1 MSRFKLPELEHRWA
15 VLVVEMDRYDVFAA
29 EYHQQDQALLKFVLS
44 SILQESARHEGTD
57 VWAEWV
63 SDQRLYAILWLPE
76 TEHSE
81 EMETRLLTDYLDRI
95 GQYLNFTVTIGVG
108 RVAVDLRGLRASLK
122 EAVHAL
128 EYKAVLGTNRIIPCS
143 DVPNSTNDV
152 YEFLKTISCWCR
164 QCVCRMTSGSSI
176 SSGSSSRFA
185 SLSCRGRRL

>member
-15 VLVVEMDRYDVFAA
+15 VLVVEMDRYDVFEA

-63 SDQRLYAILWLPE
+63 SEQRLYAILWLPE

-81 EMETRLLTDYLDRI
+81 EMEARLLTDYLDRI

-108 RVAVDLRGLRASLK
+108 RVAVDLRGLRASSKRLYTRWNTRLCLAPIVLFH
-122 EAVHAL
+122 AVT
-128 EYKAVLGTNRIIPCS
+128 YRIPPMMCMS
-143 DVPNSTNDV
+143 
-152 YEFLKTISCWCR
+152 F
-164 QCVCRMTSGSSI
+164 
-176 SSGSSSRFA
+176 
-185 SLSCRGRRL
+185 